1 MKCKTGLFFLSA
13 LLFIIISSGSMSE
26 LFAQQVIEG
35 IHYHTG
41 QPVRV
46 TIRNGIIADITATDK
61 PPVDNPVYIAP
72 GFFDNQ
78 VNGFAGVSFAFGDS
92 DLTPE
97 GIEKATREL
106 WKKGVTTY
114 LPTLTTNSIEVL
126 TRNFRILAQAVQNK
140 NLLGSVPGFH
150 LEGPYINPEDGYRG
164 AHPKQYV
171 KLPDWNEFMN
181 LYEAS
186 GKNILQITLSP
197 EMEGALDFITKC
209 GQAGIVV
216 ALGHHNADMK
226 TVTAAIDRG
235 AKIATHLGNGAANMI
250 NRHYNPFWPQL
261 ADDRLHISIIGDGF
275 HLLPEEIKVFY
286 KVKGVDKTIITSDV
300 THYAA
305 LEPGEYKTSTGE
317 TIELTKDGMLRLPA
331 QNVLYG
337 SASPIT
343 KGVGYVMKVTGCTLA
358 DAVQMASTNPSRLY
372 NLTDRG
378 LLEPGKRADLV
389 LFTLE
394 DFEVNIQKTWVNG
407 NLVYEQR
414 EAK

>member
-1 MKCKTGLFFLSA
+1 MNKSIRAKIYAAFAIFFLFGIA
-13 LLFIIISSGSMSE
+13 EMN
-26 LFAQQVIEG
+26 AQQVIEG

-41 QPVRV
+41 QPVQV
-46 TIRNGIIADITATDK
+46 AIKNGMIENITVLDK
-61 PPVDNPVYIAP
+61 LTGENPVYIAP

-97 GIEKATREL
+97 GIEKATSEL

-126 TRNFRILAQAVQNK
+126 TRNFEILSKAVDDE
-140 NLLGSVPGFH
+140 NLLGSIPGFH
-150 LEGPYINPEDGYRG
+150 LEGPYINPEDGFRG
-164 AHPKQYV
+164 AHPKQFV
-171 KLPDWNEFMN
+171 KLPDWNEFLK

-186 GKNILQITLSP
+186 GKHILQLTLAP
-197 EMEGALDFITKC
+197 EMEGALDLISKC
-209 GQAGIVV
+209 SQEGIVV

-250 NRHYNPFWPQL
+250 NRHRNPFWPQL
-261 ADDRLHISIIGDGF
+261 SDDRLNISIICDSF
-275 HLLPEEIKVFY
+275 HLLPEEIQVFY
-286 KVKGVDKTIITSDV
+286 KVKGVEKTIITSDV

-305 LEPGEYKTSTGE
+305 LEPGEYTTSTGE
-317 TIELTKDGMLRLPA
+317 TIELTQDGMLRYPA

-337 SASPIT
+337 SASPIS
-343 KGVGYVMKVTGCTLA
+343 KGVGYIMKVTGCTLA
-358 DAVQMASTNPSRLY
+358 DAVKMASTNPSRLY
-372 NLTDRG
+372 NLNDRG
-378 LLEPGKRADLV
+378 ELIPGKRADIA

-394 DFEVNIQKTWVNG
+394 DSQVKIQETWVKG
-407 NLVYEQR
+407 ELVYEQ
-414 EAK
+414 

>member
-1 MKCKTGLFFLSA
+1 MNKAIELKIYAAFAIFFLFGVFKMNA
-13 LLFIIISSGSMSE
+13 
-26 LFAQQVIEG
+26 QVIEG

-41 QPVRV
+41 QPVQV
-46 TIRNGIIADITATDK
+46 TVKNGVIENITTLDK
-61 PPVDNPVYIAP
+61 PVGENPVYIAP

-97 GIEKATREL
+97 GIEKATSEL

-126 TRNFRILAQAVQNK
+126 TRNFELLSKAVDDPK
-140 NLLGSVPGFH
+140 MRGSIPGFH
-150 LEGPYINPEDGYRG
+150 LEGPYINPEDGFRG
-164 AHPKQYV
+164 AHPKQFV
-171 KLPDWNEFMN
+171 KLPDWNEFLK

-186 GKNILQITLSP
+186 GKNILQLTLAP
-197 EMEGALDFITKC
+197 EMEGALDLISKC
-209 GQAGIVV
+209 SQEGIVV
-216 ALGHHNADMK
+216 ALGHHNANME

-250 NRHYNPFWPQL
+250 NRHRNPFWPQL
-261 ADDRLHISIIGDGF
+261 ADDRLNISIICDSF
-275 HLLPEEIKVFY
+275 HLLPEEIQVFY
-286 KVKGVDKTIITSDV
+286 KVKGVEKTIITSDV

-317 TIELTKDGMLRLPA
+317 TIELTKDGMLRFPA

-343 KGVGYVMKVTGCTLA
+343 KGVGYVMQVTGCTLA
-358 DAVQMASTNPSRLY
+358 EAVQMASTNPARLY
-372 NLTDRG
+372 NLNDRG
-378 LLEPGKRADLV
+378 LLEPGKRADIV

-394 DFEVNIQKTWVNG
+394 DFQVKIQETWVKG
-407 NLVYEQR
+407 KKVYE
-414 EAK
+414 K

>member
-1 MKCKTGLFFLSA
+1 MNTKNRTKVYALISIFFL
-13 LLFIIISSGSMSE
+13 LGISEMN
-26 LFAQQVIEG
+26 AQTVIEG

-41 QPVRV
+41 QPVQV
-46 TIRNGIIADITATDK
+46 TISNGMIENITNLDK
-61 PPVDNPVYIAP
+61 PVGENPVYIAP
-72 GFFDNQ
+72 GFIDNQ

-92 DLTPE
+92 DLTPA
-97 GIEKATREL
+97 GIEKATSEL

-126 TRNFRILAQAVQNK
+126 TRNFEILSKAVDDK
-140 NLLGSVPGFH
+140 NLLGSIPGFH

-164 AHPKQYV
+164 AHPKAFV
-171 KLPDWNEFMN
+171 KLPDWDEFMK

-186 GKNILQITLSP
+186 GKNILQLTLAP
-197 EMEGALDFITKC
+197 EMEGALDLITKC
-209 GQAGIVV
+209 SQEGILV

-261 ADDRLHISIIGDGF
+261 ADDRLHISIICDSF
-275 HLLPEEIKVFY
+275 HLLPEEIQVFF
-286 KVKGVDKTIITSDV
+286 KVKGVEKTVITSDV

-305 LEPGEYKTSTGE
+305 LEPGEYQTSTGE
-317 TIELTKDGMLRLPA
+317 TIELTPEGMLRYPA

-337 SASPIT
+337 SASPMT
-343 KGVGYVMKVTGCTLA
+343 KGIGYVMKVTGCTLA
-358 DAVQMASTNPSRLY
+358 DAVQMGSTNPANLY
-372 NLTDRG
+372 NLNDRG
-378 LLEPGKRADLV
+378 LLEPGKRADVV

-394 DFEVNIQKTWVNG
+394 DFRVNIQETWVKG
-407 NLVYEQR
+407 KKVYENY
-414 EAK
+414 K